1 MVVRPAGSSNPYA
14 TSNRLGIVVRLIYV
28 LLSYLI
34 APVVVVFLLW
44 RGFFNRAYFD
54 RFGER
59 FGFTRLS
66 FSRPAIWVHAV
77 SVGEVQAAAPL
88 VRELNRK
95 HPDIPIVITTVTP
108 AGAQRAVDLLGDCA
122 RHCYAPYDLPG
133 AVARFF
139 DAARPALAIIIET
152 ELWPTLYHECG
163 KRQVPLVLA
172 SARISPRSVSKYR
185 WFKSLFREALSHGIV
200 IAAQSEKDAERFR
213 LLGAPPERT
222 HVVGNIKF
230 DFELPA
236 AVLTEGRAIRQANA
250 PQRPVWVAASTHH
263 DEEEQMLDAH
273 QRLCRQYPDALLI
286 LAPRHPE
293 RFGLIATLLRKRGV
307 SFITRSSGMSCT
319 PETSVFLLDTLGE
332 LPVFYAASDVAFVAG
347 SLVPIGGHNLL
358 EPAALGIPVL
368 TGPHTFNA
376 EDIAEMLAAVGAMR
390 EVKNSVELA
399 AQLASLIADPEA
411 RRYAGAQGRKT
422 VQENRGAVARLLT
435 LLDPLIPRDRLP
447 ETANRPARNSLR

>member
-1 MVVRPAGSSNPYA
+1 M
-14 TSNRLGIVVRLIYV
+14 RLIYIF
-28 LLSYLI
+28 LSYLI

-44 RGFFNRAYFD
+44 RGIFNSAYFD

-66 FSRPAIWVHAV
+66 VPRPSIWVHAV

-88 VRELNRK
+88 VRELHRK
-95 HPDIPIVITTVTP
+95 NPDIPIVITTVTP
-108 AGAQRAVDLLGDCA
+108 TGARRASELFGDCA
-122 RHCYAPYDLPG
+122 IHCYVPYDLPG
-133 AVARFF
+133 SVARFF

-163 KRQVPLVLA
+163 KRRVPLVLA

-185 WFKSLFREALSHGIV
+185 LFVGLFREALSHGIV

-222 HVVGNIKF
+222 HVIGNIKF

-236 AVLTEGRAIRQANA
+236 SVLTEGRAIREANA
-250 PQRPVWVAASTHH
+250 SQRPIWVAASTHP
-263 DEEEQMLDAH
+263 DEEEKMLDAH
-273 QRLCRQYPDALLI
+273 ERLCRQYPGALLI

-293 RFGLIATLLRKRGV
+293 RFGLIATILRKRGV
-307 SFITRSSGMSCT
+307 SFITRSSGKLCT
-319 PETSVFLLDTLGE
+319 PETEVFLLDTLGE
-332 LPVFYAASDVAFVAG
+332 LPVFYAACDVAFVAG
-347 SLVPIGGHNLL
+347 SLVPIGGHNML

-368 TGPHTFNA
+368 TGPYTFNT
-376 EDIAEMLAAVGAMR
+376 EDIAGMLAEVGAMR

-399 AQLASLIADPEA
+399 AELASLIADPQA
-411 RRYAGAQGRKT
+411 RRHAGAQGRKT

-435 LLDPLIPRDRLP
+435 LLDPLVP
-447 ETANRPARNSLR
+447 TGSQG